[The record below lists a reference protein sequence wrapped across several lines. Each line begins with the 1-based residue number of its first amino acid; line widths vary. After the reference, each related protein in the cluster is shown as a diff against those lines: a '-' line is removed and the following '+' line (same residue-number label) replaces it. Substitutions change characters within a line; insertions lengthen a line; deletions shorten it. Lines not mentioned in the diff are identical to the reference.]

1 MFVKTV
7 ASFLRGYQIGTDQ
20 TATWA
25 DSASAG
31 TEKTVTFT
39 RPETPVQVHQVIIHN
54 PSTET
59 ALTVKVY
66 DVEADLGGADRNA
79 LLTTLSVPKN
89 TTTKHNVEG
98 LFNAGSAK
106 IVLSNDSALGASGGF
121 TATVRIREL
130 V

>member
-1 MFVKTV
+1 MYGLKVG
-7 ASFLRGYQIGTDQ
+7 ADQ

-25 DSASAG
+25 DSAPEN
-31 TEKTVTFT
+31 TEKTVTFA
-39 RPETPVQVHQVIIHN
+39 RPETPVSFHQVIIHN

-66 DVEADLGGADRNA
+66 DVEADLDGADRNA

-106 IVLSNDSALGASGGF
+106 VVLSNDSALGESGGF
-121 TATVRIREL
+121 TTTIRIREM